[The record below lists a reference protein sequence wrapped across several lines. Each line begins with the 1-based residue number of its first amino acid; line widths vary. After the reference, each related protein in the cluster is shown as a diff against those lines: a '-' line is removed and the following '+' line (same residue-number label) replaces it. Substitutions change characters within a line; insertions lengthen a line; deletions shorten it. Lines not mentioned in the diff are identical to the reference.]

1 MIEDNFQVDEPA
13 RNVPE
18 GGAATKPGAPR
29 TLLSRF
35 ALLAAADIF
44 CRLTRFLAD
53 VALGRHFG
61 RAVFGQLNLAQSL
74 AVQGMSVAGGGLDT
88 FGMREAAAG
97 RMPAGPLAAT
107 IVLLRAALGI
117 VVWAIVAAV
126 TWLVPQYRESF
137 VLAALY
143 GLSIFTG
150 ALTVGWLAQALGR
163 MNVVALSLVSTHI
176 VYFGGVQIAVQQA
189 WPAAS
194 VPVILVGA
202 ETLTAAGLWLW
213 LVRRF
218 GALPRPLPLRAA
230 LQILRESLPIGGA
243 NIVRALTTGSD
254 ILLLGLFVSEAAVG
268 IYGAGFKL
276 YSLGAAIIALYLS
289 VLLPHLAA
297 SRLESKSPADRGDD
311 RARDFLRTAM
321 QRALAPALLAA
332 AVVVPAAWLAAGLAL
347 RLLFG
352 PDFEGGAETLRILL
366 LALPLTL
373 VAGHFRSAL
382 VVLGRQRLD
391 LGLAAFG
398 AGVHVAAKVVLIFVA
413 GPIGCAAGTIAGEA
427 ALALCACVAYYR
439 QAA

>member
-1 MIEDNFQVDEPA
+1 
-13 RNVPE
+13 VPE
-18 GGAATKPGAPR
+18 GGAAAEPAAPR
-29 TLLSRF
+29 ALLSRF

-74 AVQGMSVAGGGLDT
+74 AIQGMSAAGCGLDT
-88 FGMREAAAG
+88 YGMREAAAG
-97 RMPAGPLAAT
+97 QMPAGPLAAT
-107 IVLLRAALGI
+107 IVLLRAALGV
-117 VVWAIVAAV
+117 VVWVIVAAV
-126 TWLVPQYRESF
+126 AWLVPQYRGSF

-150 ALTVGWLAQALGR
+150 ALTVGWTAQALGR

-176 VYFGGVQIAVQQA
+176 VYFAGVQIAVQQA

-194 VPVILVGA
+194 IPIILVGA

-213 LVRRF
+213 LVRAF

-230 LQILRESLPIGGA
+230 SQILRESLPIGGA
-243 NIVRALTTGSD
+243 NIVRGLTAGSD

-276 YSLGAAIIALYLS
+276 YSLGAAIIALYVS

-297 SRLESKSPADRGDD
+297 SRLERKPADRGDD
-311 RARDFLRTAM
+311 RGRDLLRTTM
-321 QRALAPALLAA
+321 QRALGPALLAA
-332 AVVVPAAWLAAGLAL
+332 AVVVPVAWLAAGLAL

-352 PDFEGGAETLRILL
+352 PDFEGGADTLRILL
-366 LALPLTL
+366 VALPLTL

-398 AGVHVAAKVVLIFVA
+398 AGVHVAAKLVLIFVV
-413 GPIGCAAGTIAGEA
+413 GPMGCALGTIAGEA
-427 ALALCACVAYYR
+427 MLALCACIAYYR
-439 QAA
+439 QPA